1 MKNTLSAAVALPTVV
16 AIALGGLLMAA
27 PAASAAPAP
36 VEQSVG
42 GAVPVDETAPAEA
55 PAPPATPERAPV
67 DEPGDVE
74 TEAPVVDEPA
84 AAADDAVASTPTA
97 DAATTPTAAEVPTA
111 EAAVEPAFAVTSPAQ
126 GQVLA
131 SAGVRVEGTAP
142 TGSRVVV
149 TSSDDGSGVVVPVVD
164 GTFAEA
170 VSLPALSTAESYTV
184 TVQVTG
190 ADGAELGVIE
200 RTVVVAG
207 LPTNAAPTISTPG
220 DGSVVEGIPYT
231 SGDFDTGAIE
241 ITGTGTPG
249 AIIDLD
255 LDGIDPDVSYG
266 YDYEPAVVKADGTWA
281 EAGYR
286 PYGTWRVSIRQLTV
300 DADGFV
306 TALPSSYVSV
316 VVDVVP
322 PAAAPAAAPV
332 VTSPAQGSTVVG
344 RPDRSQGA
352 GASPLEFTVSGT
364 GTPGSAIA
372 IYGYFDDGRAAID
385 RYAAA
390 ARGESIG
397 DGEFEPLVAGL
408 APIVVAADG
417 TWTTTQSLVGPG
429 TYSFAAFALTGD
441 LSFFPTMSAPSDVV
455 TFTLVVPTAT
465 ATTASLAFTG
475 DDGVGPWLAGG
486 VLAIGLGA
494 AALALVRRRG
504 RRVSDAAAGSV
515 RRV

>member
-36 VEQSVG
+36 VEQSEG
-42 GAVPVDETAPAEA
+42 GAVPVDETAPAET
-55 PAPPATPERAPV
+55 PAPPAASEPAPV
-67 DEPGDVE
+67 AEPGDVE
-74 TEAPVVDEPA
+74 TEAPVAAEPTAAADA
-84 AAADDAVASTPTA
+84 AAAATPAV
-97 DAATTPTAAEVPTA
+97 DAAPSPTAAEVPTV

-170 VSLPALSTAESYTV
+170 VSLPALSTAASYTV
-184 TVQVTG
+184 TIQVTG
-190 ADGAELGVIE
+190 ADGAELGTIE

-207 LPTNAAPTISTPG
+207 LPTNVAPTISTPV
-220 DGSVVEGIPYT
+220 DGSVVVGTPYA
-231 SGDFDTGAIE
+231 SGDFQTGAVGLA
-241 ITGTGTPG
+241 GTGTPG
-249 AIIDLD
+249 ATVDVDLEAV
-255 LDGIDPDVSYG
+255 DPVVAWGYG
-266 YDYEPAVVKADGTWA
+266 DEPAVVRADGSWND
-281 EAGYR
+281 GVFM
-286 PYGTWRVSIRQLTV
+286 PYGSWRISARQVTV

-306 TALPSSYVSV
+306 TALPSSYASV

-322 PAAAPAAAPV
+322 PRAAPAAAPV
-332 VTSPAQGSTVVG
+332 VTSPGQGSTVVG

-352 GASPLEFTVSGT
+352 GASSLEFTVSGT
-364 GTPGSAIA
+364 GTPGTAIA

-390 ARGESIG
+390 ARGEGTG
-397 DGEFEPLVAGL
+397 DGEFEPLVAGE
-408 APIVVAADG
+408 APIIVAADG

-441 LSFFPTMSAPSDVV
+441 RYFPTLSAPSDVV
-455 TFTLVVPTAT
+455 TFTLVAPTAT
-465 ATTASLAFTG
+465 ATTASLALTG
-475 DDGVGPWLAGG
+475 DDGVGPVLAGG

-504 RRVSDAAAGSV
+504 QRVSDAAAGSA
-515 RRV
+515 RRA